1 MTQAEFSGLKAG
13 DLVKVVKSGI
23 VYGVSV
29 VCPSTGR
36 AYFYQQHNRVEVSGA
51 EFPQLTAAQLEEK
64 AVAILRYRYT
74 VRAKLER
81 PSRGVKQVPR
91 PAQGDRASAAAAVRS
106 ESIRPS
112 HSFN

>member
-1 MTQAEFSGLKAG
+1 MRI
-13 DLVKVVKSGI
+13 KSGHSEAC
-23 VYGVSV
+23 YRYAHHMGSGEQLPAEGWAHEHG
-29 VCPSTGR
+29 CD
-36 AYFYQQHNRVEVSGA
+36 NRVEVSGA

-64 AVAILRYRYT
+64 AVAILRNRYT

-91 PAQGDRASAAAAVRS
+91 PAQGDRASAAAAARS